1 MENNPN
7 VPNHQPG
14 GEGMTKYQDIPILQG
29 VFRTGK
35 AEKDVQQIQVWYG
48 TPFVNFMSCEKV
60 RAVEDGFE
68 GSLDWILGCPHIFVA
83 TIFQR
88 WPGVLKTLTVRL
100 TYLAFAKK
108 MVTLNPMDSINQY

>member
-35 AEKDVQQIQVWYG
+35 AEKDVQQIQV
-48 TPFVNFMSCEKV
+48 
-60 RAVEDGFE
+60 
-68 GSLDWILGCPHIFVA
+68 
-83 TIFQR
+83 
-88 WPGVLKTLTVRL
+88 
-100 TYLAFAKK
+100 
-108 MVTLNPMDSINQY
+108 